1 MDELTYEIG
10 KVTFWSDCQMTLQY
24 IKNETK
30 HVANHVA
37 EMCEVTL
44 PDHCRPC
51 PGKAYPAVDASYDL
65 SHQKL
70 SLMNIGS
77 GEDLISFS
85 QVQEMKKVLDSSSE
99 VPVAISVHPVSVRT
113 HHTDNYTDDCSKTS
127 NTPEDCQQTWPP
139 VMITRLFNHGSSK

>member
-1 MDELTYEIG
+1 MGLEPSE
-10 KVTFWSDCQMTLQY
+10 
-24 IKNETK
+24 
-30 HVANHVA
+30 
-37 EMCEVTL
+37 
-44 PDHCRPC
+44 
-51 PGKAYPAVDASYDL
+51 
-65 SHQKL
+65 L

-127 NTPEDCQQTWPP
+127 NTPEDE
-139 VMITRLFNHGSSK
+139 HGGLKKIIESCSQRVPHSTGPFIFEELSEST